1 MVEHFT
7 MYFRPTLNQSLSLY
21 MYIRGDYLMRI
32 IMIYELIPWSMH
44 ACHSEQNNIKLVHY
58 WLISLNLL
66 TLSYKC
72 TLCYIAASKYRSY
85 DFIIWMVRLKMN
97 RLMQKSC
104 DWFNN
109 YYLNIV
115 LNRTVQCV
123 VANLS
128 SLYIES
134 INLLPG
140 NLKDKCLYLMSK
152 RGCITDA
159 NLPKVRNDLK
169 TWNFT

>member
-1 MVEHFT
+1 
-7 MYFRPTLNQSLSLY
+7 
-21 MYIRGDYLMRI
+21 
-32 IMIYELIPWSMH
+32 MH
-44 ACHSEQNNIKLVHY
+44 ACHSEQNIIKLVHY
-58 WLISLNLL
+58 WFISLNLL
-66 TLSYKC
+66 TLSYKLMYSVLHC
-72 TLCYIAASKYRSY
+72 CIKVQKLWL
-85 DFIIWMVRLKMN
+85 FIIWMVRLKMN

-104 DWFNN
+104 DRFNN

>member
-1 MVEHFT
+1 
-7 MYFRPTLNQSLSLY
+7 MYS
-21 MYIRGDYLMRI
+21 
-32 IMIYELIPWSMH
+32 
-44 ACHSEQNNIKLVHY
+44 
-58 WLISLNLL
+58 
-66 TLSYKC
+66 
-72 TLCYIAASKYRSY
+72 
-85 DFIIWMVRLKMN
+85 
-97 RLMQKSC
+97 SC
-104 DWFNN
+104 DTKVPHQSTKILTV

-159 NLPKVRNDLK
+159 NLPKVKHDLK
-169 TWNFT
+169 TFNIIL